1 MNFLLAL
8 LSSVM
13 VEKVLEVRLE
23 YLKIIKVIFSDIK
36 IQHTVFAL
44 PFAVISAFLAAE
56 GLPKWGVLLW
66 MFVAMFCARNGAMS
80 FNRIVDAKFDKLNP
94 RTSDRALPS
103 GKVSVGV
110 YWTFLALFS
119 AMFIFAAFMLNRLAF
134 FLSPVALGIV
144 FGYSFAKRFTSLSHL
159 WLGIAISIAPV
170 GAWVAVREEISLE
183 SMVLGA
189 AVVFWIVG
197 FDIIYSCMDMESDQQ
212 NSLHSIPQKF
222 GLVGAL
228 KLAFFSHCIM
238 VFFLIGL
245 SYLPILGGLY
255 LLGVLLVAGLLF
267 YEHWLVRP
275 DDLSHVNIAFFNVN
289 GIISILLMTI
299 VILDCTWV

>member
-1 MNFLLAL
+1 MNLLLAL

-13 VEKVLEVRLE
+13 VEKILEVRLGFP
-23 YLKIIKVIFSDIK
+23 KIIKVIFSDIK

-66 MFVAMFCARNGAMS
+66 MLVAMFCARNGAMS

-103 GKVSVGV
+103 GKVSVWV

-119 AMFIFAAFMLNRLAF
+119 ATFIFAAFMLNRLAF
-134 FLSPVALGIV
+134 FLSPVALGFV
-144 FGYSFAKRFTSLSHL
+144 FGFSFAKRFTSLSHL

-183 SMVLGA
+183 SMVRGA
-189 AVVFWIVG
+189 AVVFWLVG
-197 FDIIYSCMDMESDQQ
+197 FDIIYSCMDMESDRQ
-212 NSLHSIPQKF
+212 NSLHSIPQKY
-222 GLVGAL
+222 GISGAL
-228 KLAFFSHCIM
+228 RLAFIAHCIM
-238 VFFLIGL
+238 LVFLVAL
-245 SYLPILGGLY
+245 LYLPILGWLY
-255 LLGVLLVAGLLF
+255 LTGVFLVAGLLF
-267 YEHWLVRP
+267 YEHLLVRP
-275 DDLSHVNIAFFNVN
+275 NDLSHVNIAFFNVN
-289 GIISILLMTI
+289 GAISILLMALVI
-299 VILDCTWV
+299 VDCIWV

>member
-1 MNFLLAL
+1 MNLLLAL

-13 VEKVLEVRLE
+13 VEKILEVRLGFP
-23 YLKIIKVIFSDIK
+23 KIIKVIFSDIK

-80 FNRIVDAKFDKLNP
+80 FNRIVDAKLDKLNP

-119 AMFIFAAFMLNRLAF
+119 VMFIFAAFMLNQLAF

-183 SMVLGA
+183 SLVLGA
-189 AVVFWIVG
+189 AVVFWLIG
-197 FDIIYSCMDMESDQQ
+197 FDIIYSCMDVESDRQ

-222 GLVGAL
+222 GIPAAL
-228 KLAFFSHCIM
+228 KFAFFAHCIM
-238 VFFLIGL
+238 VLFLIGL
-245 SYLPILGGLY
+245 LYLPILGWLY
-255 LLGVLLVAGLLF
+255 LTGVLFVAGLLL
-267 YEHWLVRP
+267 YEHSLVRP
-275 DDLSHVNIAFFNVN
+275 DDLSRVNTAFFNVN
-289 GIISILLMTI
+289 GIISVLLMSM
-299 VILDCTWV
+299 VVADCMWV